1 MGYEY
6 QYSVAMEDMMESIA
20 SASSIGSSIGSLLS
34 IAAYV
39 FTALALYTIANRR
52 GISKAWLAWIP
63 VVDVWILGSISD
75 QFRYVVKGETK
86 SKRKILLTL
95 SLIETLAWII
105 VVAMAIAMLVKVI
118 IGASRSV
125 SEDMLLQQIMGNVIA
140 IVAVSLILLVLAI
153 VKVIFYYMA
162 LYDVYTSCEP
172 KNNVLY
178 LVLSIIPMISTV
190 ALPLFLFLCRE
201 KDEGMPPRRPEPIPE
216 YSAPVDWQQD
226 AQQGKQEWYE
236 VQSEPSEPW
245 NNPEV

>member
-1 MGYEY
+1 MGY
-6 QYSVAMEDMMESIA
+6 QYEMEATVEEAINGFAAMTSSLSGI
-20 SASSIGSSIGSLLS
+20 SSILSL
-34 IAAYV
+34 AAYV

-52 GISKAWLAWIP
+52 GIRKAWLAWIP

-75 QFRYVVKGETK
+75 QFRYVVKGEEK

-95 SLIETLAWII
+95 SLINA
-105 VVAMAIAMLVKVI
+105 
-118 IGASRSV
+118 
-125 SEDMLLQQIMGNVIA
+125 
-140 IVAVSLILLVLAI
+140 VAVVVVIVLFVSVLINAFSVALNNGTEEMILRQIVGPAMGMLGVSILMLGITIAHAI
-153 VKVIFYYMA
+153 IYYMA
-162 LYDVYTSCEP
+162 LYDLYTSCEP

-178 LVLSIIPMISTV
+178 LVLSIVPMISTV

-201 KDEGMPPRRPEPIPE
+201 KDDGMPPRRPEPIPE

-245 NNPEV
+245 NNPEA